1 MEPSSIVG
9 WGRGGREG
17 GGREGQEEGVGR
29 EGEVGE
35 ESLKGTGR
43 RNEVERGSV
52 EIRRRRREKEGR
64 RERGRDRCKVNC
76 HHIPT
81 SHHARCPFLHALYL
95 H

>member
-1 MEPSSIVG
+1 MVS

-17 GGREGQEEGVGR
+17 EGR
-29 EGEVGE
+29 E

-43 RNEVERGSV
+43 GNEVERGSV

-81 SHHARCPFLHALYL
+81 SHHTGCPFLHALYL